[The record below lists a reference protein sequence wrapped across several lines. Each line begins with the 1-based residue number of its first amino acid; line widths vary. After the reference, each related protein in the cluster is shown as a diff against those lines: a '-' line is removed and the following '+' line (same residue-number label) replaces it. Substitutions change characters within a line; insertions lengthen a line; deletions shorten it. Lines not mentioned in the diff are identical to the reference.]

1 MKSSNMGLF
10 AIAAAIAFVGALWA
24 GVPLAGLATV
34 MIFLACPLMMFF
46 MMRGM
51 GGMGSMGS
59 GHTDTSAMDT
69 DDLPAPHGTR
79 AQRLAKLK
87 ARNDALARE
96 IAALEDEEP
105 MAEAAPPVSAG
116 TPRDRTGVPA

>member
-46 MMRGM
+46 MMKDM
-51 GGMGSMGS
+51 HGGGRDSD
-59 GHTDTSAMDT
+59 HRDT
-69 DDLPAPHGTR
+69 DESRDQHLPH
-79 AQRLAKLK
+79 
-87 ARNDALARE
+87 
-96 IAALEDEEP
+96 
-105 MAEAAPPVSAG
+105 
-116 TPRDRTGVPA
+116 